1 MNFFVN
7 DNQIIDEE
15 IYIKGMDVNNIKNVL
30 RYKENDE
37 LNVVCKSNNIN
48 YKAKIEEFSEETI
61 KCRILSKYKL
71 ENCRLN
77 IDIYQGLPK
86 SDKMEL
92 IIQKCS
98 ELGVS
103 KIIPTNMKRCVVKLS
118 GKDEKKKID
127 RWNVIAEVAAKQ
139 SLRNDIL
146 QVTNIFDIKNVC
158 ENIDKYDI
166 VLVAYEKEKQ
176 NSLKKEIENI
186 KKINTNEDIKIG
198 IVIGPEGGIE
208 EQEVMDLIKC
218 KAKSIGLG
226 NRILRTETAPIVIS
240 SILMYELGD
249 IGG

>member
-15 IYIKGMDVNNIKNVL
+15 IYIKGMDVNHIKNVL

-48 YKAKIEEFSEETI
+48 YKVEIKKISEETI
-61 KCRILSKYKL
+61 KCKILSKYKID
-71 ENCRLN
+71 NCKLY

-146 QVTNIFDIKNVC
+146 EVTNIFDIKNVC

-186 KKINTNEDIKIG
+186 KKINSNEEIRIAV
-198 IVIGPEGGIE
+198 VIGPEGGIE
-208 EQEVMDLIKC
+208 EQEIMDLKKY